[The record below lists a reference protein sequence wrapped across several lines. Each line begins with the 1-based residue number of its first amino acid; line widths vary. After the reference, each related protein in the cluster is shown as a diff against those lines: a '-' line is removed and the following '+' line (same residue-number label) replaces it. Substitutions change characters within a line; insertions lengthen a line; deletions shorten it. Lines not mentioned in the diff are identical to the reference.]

1 MSESKL
7 QNPNLEND
15 LDNNEL
21 INEST
26 ENFVHNN
33 KRSDDKDYFQI
44 QKEIL
49 NDLDN
54 GDASLLNDEST
65 NDSEE
70 VVTEQSNNDEASSKL
85 IKHYTVSKII
95 MILKVK

>member
-7 QNPNLEND
+7 QNPNLEKND

-33 KRSDDKDYFQI
+33 KF
-44 QKEIL
+44 
-49 NDLDN
+49 
-54 GDASLLNDEST
+54 
-65 NDSEE
+65 
-70 VVTEQSNNDEASSKL
+70 
-85 IKHYTVSKII
+85 
-95 MILKVK
+95 

>member
-44 QKEIL
+44 QK
-49 NDLDN
+49 
-54 GDASLLNDEST
+54 
-65 NDSEE
+65 
-70 VVTEQSNNDEASSKL
+70 KF
-85 IKHYTVSKII
+85 
-95 MILKVK
+95 